1 MGFGISLRT
10 VAKLEI
16 SFESNKLLR
25 KKMEKKKFSKANK
38 SKKEANNS
46 FFYLFGV
53 VKGNCLN
60 GG

>member
-1 MGFGISLRT
+1 
-10 VAKLEI
+10 
-16 SFESNKLLR
+16 
-25 KKMEKKKFSKANK
+25 MEKKKFSKANK